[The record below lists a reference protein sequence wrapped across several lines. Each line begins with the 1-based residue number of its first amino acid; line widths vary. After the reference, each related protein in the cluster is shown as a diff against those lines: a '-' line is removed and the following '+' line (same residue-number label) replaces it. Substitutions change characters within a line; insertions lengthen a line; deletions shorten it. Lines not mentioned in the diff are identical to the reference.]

1 METIVN
7 PIIGEKIIFL
17 ETSKQSGGKKTLMEV
32 HLGPKGGNPLH
43 YHKRFSESFKI
54 IEGQL
59 NVRVGKETKILKPND
74 TATAPTGTV
83 HRFFNT
89 SGETVQFT
97 CELTPA
103 SEGFENVLRIGCGL
117 ANDGKAAKNGLP
129 KGLMHMAITMNMGEG
144 YSVGIFSILEKF
156 FRFLAKTPKAKKIEK
171 ELLAKYCN
179 PTN

>member
-7 PIIGEKIIFL
+7 PIIDETIIFI
-17 ETSKQSGGKKTLMEV
+17 ETSKQTNGKKTLMEV

-59 NVRVGKETKILKPND
+59 NVRVGKEIKILNQNE
-74 TATAPTGTV
+74 TATAPIGTV
-83 HRFFNT
+83 HRFYNT
-89 SGETVQFT
+89 SGKFTKFT
-97 CELTPA
+97 CELSPA

-117 ANDGKAAKNGLP
+117 ANDGKAGKNGLP
-129 KGLMHMAITMNMGEG
+129 KSLLHMAITMNMGEG
-144 YSVGIFSILEKF
+144 YAIGIFSILEKF
-156 FRFLAKTPKAKKIEK
+156 FRFLAKTPKAKRIEE

-179 PTN
+179 T